1 MDAQLLRRLFPN
13 ADQANVDSFANQS
26 VAVLPEFGISDA
38 RNRLH
43 FFLAQIGH
51 ESGGLKAREE
61 NMNYSAKRMV
71 AVWPSRFPTI
81 GSAAPFAQNPEALAN
96 KVYGGRMGN
105 DQPGDG
111 FRYRGRGYIQ
121 ITGKDGYRQVG
132 SRIGLDLVTHPQLAI
147 DPEQCLRVA
156 CGFWRWK
163 DINPKC
169 DEGDFVAVTKRIN
182 GGTVGLE
189 DRRDW
194 LRKVQEIVPW
204 PLPGIQPQPPVIPQI
219 DPVPGTPPFPRELK
233 EGDTGEDVRA
243 MQARLNQHL
252 RGAGRPEIPL
262 GPSRF
267 GPKTKEAVIFFKAAR
282 NLGTRPIVDEPTW
295 NSLWR

>member
-1 MDAQLLRRLFPN
+1 MRAQVLQRLFPN
-13 ADQANVDSFANQS
+13 AEQLHIDSWALQAPS
-26 VAVLPEFGISDA
+26 VLAEFGILQG

-61 NMNYSAKRMV
+61 NMNYSAKRITQ
-71 AVWPSRFPTI
+71 VWPKRFPTLA
-81 GSAAPFAQNPEALAN
+81 SAAPFAHNPEALGN

-111 FRYRGRGYIQ
+111 FKYRGRGYIQ

-132 SRIGLDLVTHPQLAI
+132 SRIGLDLVANPQLAL
-147 DPEQCLRVA
+147 DPEHCLRIA
-156 CGFWRWK
+156 CGFWSWK

-182 GGTVGLE
+182 GGTVGLG

-194 LRKVQEIVPW
+194 LRKVQQLVPW
-204 PLPGIQPQPPVIPQI
+204 PPDGIDV
-219 DPVPGTPPFPRELK
+219 DPVSGAPPFPRELK
-233 EGDTGEDVRA
+233 EGDTGEDVRT
-243 MQARLNQHL
+243 MQARLNLHL
-252 RGAGRPEIPL
+252 EGAGRPQIPL
-262 GPSRF
+262 GPARF
-267 GPKTKEAVIFFKAAR
+267 GPITKDAVIFFKKAR
-282 NLGTRPIVDEPTW
+282 DLGPGARVDEATW